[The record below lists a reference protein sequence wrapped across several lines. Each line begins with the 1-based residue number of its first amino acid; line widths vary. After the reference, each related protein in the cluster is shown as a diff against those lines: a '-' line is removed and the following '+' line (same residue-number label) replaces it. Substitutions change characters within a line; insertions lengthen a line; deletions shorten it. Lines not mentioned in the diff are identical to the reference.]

1 VPGRILFSVVHCG
14 SAILRVDGVGL
25 DVNDDWP
32 NGGLRASCGANS
44 QSRAPGSSGALL
56 DAMVQGMRAMGRVHL
71 DRLPRMADFA
81 LWAAACEP
89 ALWPSG
95 TFARAYAANRKAA
108 IESIIEADPIANC
121 VRAIMA
127 DRPMW
132 TGSASDLLS

>member
-1 VPGRILFSVVHCG
+1 MVH
-14 SAILRVDGVGL
+14 
-25 DVNDDWP
+25 
-32 NGGLRASCGANS
+32 
-44 QSRAPGSSGALL
+44 
-56 DAMVQGMRAMGRVHL
+56 GMRAMGRVHL

-95 TFARAYAANRKAA
+95 TFARAYAANRRAA